1 MGVTDNSQP
10 GARRLAPGLS
20 VRPRGLVPL
29 ASAAARQIGRRAF
42 SSVERMS
49 MLFFVLFFLF
59 SLLFVDKFANP
70 VNLTNILVECADLII
85 LSCGMTFV
93 FMNGGIDFSVIA
105 TLGLGSILGA
115 KVMTM
120 AGNPFLLAVIGV
132 LVMLAVGIALGAL
145 NGLAITLLRMPSF
158 IATMAT
164 QLIFSGL
171 ALWYTQSA
179 TIGGLPAPFLS
190 IGRGTL
196 FGVQMPVFI
205 MIAVVAVTAF
215 VLHRTVLGRYIF
227 AVGTNHR
234 TSRISGIP
242 VKRTI
247 FTLFLFSG
255 GLAAVSGII
264 MTSRSAA
271 GMPALGK
278 SMLMDVVA
286 AVVIGGTSVT
296 GGKGSILGTVTGAI
310 LIVVLNNSLNLL
322 GIQWYVINALKGV
335 MITLVALLGVLRN
348 AGERS

>member
-1 MGVTDNSQP
+1 
-10 GARRLAPGLS
+10 
-20 VRPRGLVPL
+20 
-29 ASAAARQIGRRAF
+29 
-42 SSVERMS
+42 MS
-49 MLFFVLFFLF
+49 MLFFVLYFLF
-59 SLLFVDKFANP
+59 SILFVNKFANP
-70 VNLTNILVECADLII
+70 VNLRNILVQCTDLII

-93 FMNGGIDFSVIA
+93 FMNGGIDFSVTA

-115 KVMTM
+115 RIMTM
-120 AGNPFLLAVIGV
+120 GGNPVLLSVLGV
-132 LVMLAVGIALGAL
+132 AVMLAVGTGLGAL
-145 NGLAITLLRMPSF
+145 NGLAITRLRMPSF

-179 TIGGLPAPFLS
+179 TIGGLPGPFLS

-196 FGVQMPVFI
+196 FGVQMPVYI
-205 MIAVVAVTAF
+205 MVVVVAVSAF

-242 VKRTI
+242 VRKTI

-255 GLAAVSGII
+255 GLAAISGII

-278 SMLMDVVA
+278 SLLMDIVG
-286 AVVIGGTSVT
+286 AVVIGGTAVT

-322 GIQWYVINALKGV
+322 GIEWYVINALKGV
-335 MITLVALLGVLRN
+335 MITLVALLGALQAIGDR
-348 AGERS
+348 

>member
-1 MGVTDNSQP
+1 MQGSGNVEPGVSP
-10 GARRLAPGLS
+10 LSPGLS
-20 VRPRGLVPL
+20 HGRGRFGPRLP
-29 ASAAARQIGRRAF
+29 SAARQIGRRAF

-49 MLFFVLFFLF
+49 MLFFVVFFLF

-70 VNLTNILVECADLII
+70 VNLLNIVVECADLII

-93 FMNGGIDFSVIA
+93 FMNGGIDFSVTA
-105 TLGLGSILGA
+105 TLGLGSVLGA

-120 AGNPFLLAVIGV
+120 GGSPLVLTVLGV
-132 LVMLAVGIALGAL
+132 VVMLAIGVGLGAL
-145 NGLAITLLRMPSF
+145 NGVAITRLRMPSF

-164 QLIFSGL
+164 QLIFSGF

-205 MIAVVAVTAF
+205 TVIVVAITAF

-255 GLAAVSGII
+255 GLAAISGII

-278 SMLMDVVA
+278 SMLMDIVA
-286 AVVIGGTSVT
+286 AVVIGGTAVT

-322 GIQWYVINALKGV
+322 GIQWYVINALKGA
-335 MITLVALLGVLRN
+335 MIVLVALLGVLRT
-348 AGERS
+348 AGER